1 MLTPRHQALLATLAG
16 MIVGV
21 SAVGAFVAVRD
32 TPITGGPEPSV
43 SSTVQGT
50 TQPAATPGPA
60 AFSIDSLTFERRSFG
75 PSGAGI
81 SVEVPTGWTVDQRSS
96 YDIRFYHPTGVW
108 MVRFDG
114 TTSGKNVVTQ
124 AVSKR
129 NSVRRERDFRV
140 VREYGGTIAASWNAG
155 GLTHRTLVYSYTN
168 TRDHPARRGP
178 RLVMSRWIS
187 LDADGRS
194 AVEITVSGR
203 PQDDAGLDALLTR
216 ASETLFLA

>member
-16 MIVGV
+16 MTVGV
-21 SAVGAFVAVRD
+21 AALGAFVTVRD
-32 TPITGGPEPSV
+32 NPFTALPAPSV
-43 SSTVQGT
+43 SSQA
-50 TQPAATPGPA
+50 PAGNPPASAPGPNA
-60 AFSIDSLTFERRSFG
+60 LSIDALTFERRSFG

-81 SVEVPTGWTVDQRSS
+81 SADVPAGWTVDQRSS
-96 YDIRFYHPTGVW
+96 YDIRFFDPSGIW

-114 TTSGKNVVTQ
+114 TAGSRNVTAQ
-124 AVSKR
+124 AVAKR
-129 NSVRRERDFRV
+129 NSVRREQDFRV
-140 VREYGGTIAASWNAG
+140 VREYGGTIAADWNAG

-168 TRDHPARRGP
+168 TRDQAARRGP

-187 LDADGRS
+187 LDAGGRS

-216 ASETLFLA
+216 ATTTMFLA